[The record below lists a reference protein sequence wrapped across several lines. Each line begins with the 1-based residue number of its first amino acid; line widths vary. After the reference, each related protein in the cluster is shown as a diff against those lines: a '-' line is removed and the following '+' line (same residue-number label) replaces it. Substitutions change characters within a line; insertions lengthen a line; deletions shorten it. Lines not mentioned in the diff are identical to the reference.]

1 MMDIFISLVILF
13 GSLSLASVGG
23 GNTVIP
29 DIHREAVMAHHWL
42 TDSEFI
48 AAFAIAQAAPGPGSL
63 IVALVG
69 WKAAGW
75 PGAITAT
82 GAMYG
87 PSCTL
92 TYLCSCLWLRF
103 QNSRWLIAIEQGLA
117 PISIGLIFASG
128 WVILQSIDKNWL
140 AYILI
145 VATIWNVVKMKVNPS
160 WIMAMA
166 VIIGIAEMSKLI

>member
-1 MMDIFISLVILF
+1 MNNIFISLLMLF

-29 DIHREAVMAHHWL
+29 DIHREAVLMHHWL
-42 TDSEFI
+42 TDGEFI

-75 PGAITAT
+75 PGAIAAT
-82 GAMYG
+82 IAMYG

-92 TYLCSCLWLRF
+92 TYFSSRLWLKF
-103 QNSRWLIAIEQGLA
+103 QNSRWQIAIEQGIA

-128 WVILQSIDKNWL
+128 WVIAQSIDKNWL
-140 AYILI
+140 TYIFI
-145 VATIWNVVKMKVNPS
+145 AFTIWNVVKMKVNPS
-160 WIMAMA
+160 WIMAFA
-166 VIIGIAEMSKLI
+166 ALIAMIEMSKFV

>member
-1 MMDIFISLVILF
+1 MNNTFISLLILF
-13 GSLSLASVGG
+13 SSLSLASIGG

-29 DIHREAVMAHHWL
+29 DIHREAVLAHHWL
-42 TDSEFI
+42 TDGEFI

-75 PGAITAT
+75 PGAIIAT
-82 GAMYG
+82 IAMYG

-92 TYLCSCLWLRF
+92 TYFGSRLWLKF
-103 QNSRWLIAIEQGLA
+103 QNSHWQMAIEQGLA

-128 WVILQSIDKNWL
+128 WVIAQSIDTNWL
-140 AYILI
+140 AYIFI
-145 VATIWNVVKMKVNPS
+145 AVAIWNVVKMKFNPL
-160 WIMAMA
+160 WVM
-166 VIIGIAEMSKLI
+166 VIAALTGIIEILM